1 MGLAI
6 WILGFCIEVLA
17 DSQKT
22 RFNSNPD
29 NEGKWIDQGLWSRCR
44 HPNYLGE
51 TLLWTGIAVF
61 GVACLEGLEWVACI
75 SPVFVYLLLTKVSG
89 IPILD
94 RRALSK
100 WGDDP
105 EYQSYRESVPAIF
118 PLLRARG

>member
-1 MGLAI
+1 M
-6 WILGFCIEVLA
+6 CIR
-17 DSQKT
+17 DS
-22 RFNSNPD
+22 
-29 NEGKWIDQGLWSRCR
+29 
-44 HPNYLGE
+44 
-51 TLLWTGIAVF
+51 
-61 GVACLEGLEWVACI
+61 EWVACI

-105 EYQSYRESVPAIF
+105 EYQSYSESVPAIF